1 MEEFNRRVI
10 FLTDHRFNLGYGRQY
25 TSGHPLIVAF
35 RVSLDR
41 ETHRLADE
49 SQTDA

>member
-1 MEEFNRRVI
+1 MADNI
-10 FLTDHRFNLGYGRQY
+10 HR
-25 TSGHPLIVAF
+25 GHPLIVAF
-35 RVSLDR
+35 RVALDR